1 VIPLLVVIT
10 GPSGVGKDTLVR
22 ELKRKLGD
30 SLHVAVT
37 ATTRPPR
44 PGERHGVHYYFLS
57 QGEFEDLIRQGGL
70 LEHATV
76 YGHRYGVPKAPLREA
91 LSQGK
96 DVVVRVDVQGGQ
108 FIKSHYPEA
117 VTIFLLP
124 PSEEELARRLRGRGQ
139 DDPQQ
144 VALRLLVAQEEMAQ
158 AQQFDYQVVNDQL
171 EEAVEAVL
179 AIMARERAKP
189 GRRPPSLSMC

>member
-1 VIPLLVVIT
+1 MIPLLVVIT

-57 QGEFEDLIRQGGL
+57 QGEFEDLIRKGGL

-189 GRRPPSLSMC
+189 GRRPPSL

>member
-1 VIPLLVVIT
+1 MIPLLVVIT

-57 QGEFEDLIRQGGL
+57 QGEFEDLIRKGGL

-91 LSQGK
+91 LNQGK

-189 GRRPPSLSMC
+189 GRRPPSL

>member
-57 QGEFEDLIRQGGL
+57 QGEFEDLIRKGGL

-108 FIKSHYPEA
+108 FIKSLYPEA

-189 GRRPPSLSMC
+189 GRRPPSL

>member
-57 QGEFEDLIRQGGL
+57 QGEFEDLIRKGGL

-117 VTIFLLP
+117 LTIFLLP

-189 GRRPPSLSMC
+189 GRRPPSL

>member
-1 VIPLLVVIT
+1 MIPLLVVIT

-189 GRRPPSLSMC
+189 GRRPPSL

>member
-1 VIPLLVVIT
+1 VTPLLVVIT

-57 QGEFEDLIRQGGL
+57 QGEFEDLIRKGGL

-189 GRRPPSLSMC
+189 GRRPPSL

>member
-57 QGEFEDLIRQGGL
+57 QGEFEDLIRKGGL

-189 GRRPPSLSMC
+189 GRRPPSL

>member
-57 QGEFEDLIRQGGL
+57 QGEFEDLIRKGGL

-76 YGHRYGVPKAPLREA
+76 YGHRYGVPKAPLRES

-189 GRRPPSLSMC
+189 GRRPPSL

>member
-22 ELKRKLGD
+22 ELKRRLGD
-30 SLHVAVT
+30 SLHIAVT

-57 QGEFEDLIRQGGL
+57 QAEFEDLMRKGGL

-76 YGHRYGVPKAPLREA
+76 YGHRYGVPKAPLQEA

-117 VTIFLLP
+117 VTVFLLP

-144 VALRLLVAQEEMAQ
+144 VELRLSVARQEMAQ
-158 AQQFDYQVVNDQL
+158 AQQFDYQVVNHQL

-179 AIMARERAKP
+179 AIMAKERSQP
-189 GRRPPSLSMC
+189 GRRPPSL

>member
-189 GRRPPSLSMC
+189 GRRPPSL

>member
-1 VIPLLVVIT
+1 MIPLLVVIT

-22 ELKRKLGD
+22 ELKRRLGD
-30 SLHVAVT
+30 SLHIAVT

-57 QGEFEDLIRQGGL
+57 QAEFEDLMRKGGL

-76 YGHRYGVPKAPLREA
+76 YGHRYGVPKAPLQEA

-117 VTIFLLP
+117 VTVFLLP

-144 VALRLLVAQEEMAQ
+144 VELRLSVARQEMAQ
-158 AQQFDYQVVNDQL
+158 AQQFDYQVVNHQL

-179 AIMARERAKP
+179 AIMAKERSQP
-189 GRRPPSLSMC
+189 GRRPPSL

>member
-1 VIPLLVVIT
+1 
-10 GPSGVGKDTLVR
+10 
-22 ELKRKLGD
+22 
-30 SLHVAVT
+30 VAVT

-57 QGEFEDLIRQGGL
+57 QGEFEDLIRKGGL

-189 GRRPPSLSMC
+189 GRRPPSL

>member
-57 QGEFEDLIRQGGL
+57 QGEFEDLIRKGGL

-91 LSQGK
+91 LNQGK

-189 GRRPPSLSMC
+189 GRRPPSL